1 MFLSAFSRRPKPR
14 NRLAYVFYATDDI
27 YAVAV
32 LVFVRLLR
40 DLGARS
46 DADILV
52 MHAPLSSALREKM
65 QRLGITTRLV
75 RRYPKAM
82 NASFRHCL
90 LKLKIF
96 GLSEYERVLFAD
108 ADAIP
113 LKSLDHLLSN
123 PMTGALAAPRAYW
136 LPQPFWTSALLVAQ
150 PSRASWKRVRRH
162 FGAARRTDYCDMDI
176 VNRTF
181 ADEIQ
186 TLPPA
191 TFCLNSEWEEA
202 RRPGFFADPVE
213 ACSSVSVVHFTAL
226 GKPWTYTTSEAR
238 RRRPNAHPQFY
249 DLWDKWRT
257 TRDLI
262 LG

>member
-1 MFLSAFSRRPKPR
+1 MFLSAFFRRPKPR

-27 YAVAV
+27 HAVAV

-52 MHAPLSSALREKM
+52 MHAPLSSALRKKM
-65 QRLGITTRLV
+65 QRWGITTRLV

-113 LKSLDHLLSN
+113 LKSLDPLLSI
-123 PMTGALAAPRAYW
+123 PMTGPL
-136 LPQPFWTSALLVAQ
+136 
-150 PSRASWKRVRRH
+150 RRH
-162 FGAARRTDYCDMDI
+162 GPTGCHSRSGQA
-176 VNRTF
+176 
-181 ADEIQ
+181 
-186 TLPPA
+186 
-191 TFCLNSEWEEA
+191 
-202 RRPGFFADPVE
+202 
-213 ACSSVSVVHFTAL
+213 
-226 GKPWTYTTSEAR
+226 
-238 RRRPNAHPQFY
+238 
-249 DLWDKWRT
+249 
-257 TRDLI
+257 
-262 LG
+262 